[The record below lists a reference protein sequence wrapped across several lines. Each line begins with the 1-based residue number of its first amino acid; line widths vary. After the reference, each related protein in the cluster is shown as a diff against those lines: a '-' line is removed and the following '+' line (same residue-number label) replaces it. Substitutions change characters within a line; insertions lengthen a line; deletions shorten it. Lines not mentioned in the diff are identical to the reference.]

1 MRVDVTILPLLPGDM
16 VGSVDITE
24 FPILTVDT
32 VDVVTIVVE
41 VVAVTKAKN
50 IIIIYI

>member
-1 MRVDVTILPLLPGDM
+1 M

-24 FPILTVDT
+24 FPILTLGT
-32 VDVVTIVVE
+32 VDVVTIAVV

-50 IIIIYI
+50 INMIYIRMINL